1 MKQRKKVLIAVAISL
16 MLSGRASQAALY
28 GGGPAEGWTIA
39 QIVASAS
46 AVIDTISSFASSLV
60 GQILSSSEGTLSA
73 IGVATKQEAL
83 SANIVSDG
91 IRQSSE
97 QLLNAIRAQRQSE
110 QVTRAYL
117 DYNAATGQGYDP
129 CGTNVKNKTMDVAF
143 ETLASQAK
151 TAVGLPD
158 VAPGRLVSSVGKA
171 MQNRLDN
178 HRSKFCT
185 SSEASAGLCS
195 VGQLP
200 GGDTNAAL
208 LFDAAPAGSIQTQAR
223 YAYIQHVLG
232 TPDQK
237 LDKSAGSTPAGET
250 FLIVKNRK
258 DALLSIP
265 AYSLAMIDAANTQS
279 AQFGGKSPNEVLKLR
294 VNQYFGGKEA
304 EQWSGSMARQTQRG
318 LLVEANK
325 MAGLEAWI
333 HHKQYEQNQRLE
345 ANLAALLL
353 ASSDKLSG
361 PLEAQYQKVLAD
373 TANVSVK

>member
-171 MQNRLDN
+171 MQNRLDT

-185 SSEASAGLCS
+185 PSEASAGLCS

-279 AQFGGKSPNEVLKLR
+279 AQFGGK
-294 VNQYFGGKEA
+294 EA